1 MVMYNFAT
9 LQKKKKSGKGLSPT
23 PTGSDAYGYLFY
35 QQLKI
40 EG

>member
-1 MVMYNFAT
+1 MYNFAT
-9 LQKKKKSGKGLSPT
+9 LQKKGGKGLSHP

-35 QQLKI
+35 QQLEI

>member
-9 LQKKKKSGKGLSPT
+9 LQKKKGGKGLSP
-23 PTGSDAYGYLFY
+23 PSTGSDAYGYLFY
-35 QQLKI
+35 QQLEI